1 MSYTPGPWTVEYVES
16 GGYDTLSSA
25 YRIKYGEDSR
35 RERVCE
41 VDTRD
46 YDDRIETADFG
57 VETSVEAEANAHLIA
72 AAPEMYEQGMRFL
85 LSIDDPSRHD
95 CGTDGIAAC
104 AWCSFYAVLRK
115 AVKAA

>member
-1 MSYTPGPWTVEYVES
+1 MSDTQTKGPWVVEYVEG

-46 YDDRIETADFG
+46 YDDRIETDDFG
-57 VETSVEAEANAHLIA
+57 VETSADAEANAHLIA
-72 AAPEMYEQGMRFL
+72 AAPEL
-85 LSIDDPSRHD
+85 L
-95 CGTDGIAAC
+95 AAC
-104 AWCSFYAVLRK
+104 QALMETHHGYHLGAGPCICHAHE
-115 AVKAA
+115 AAKAAIAKAEGRS